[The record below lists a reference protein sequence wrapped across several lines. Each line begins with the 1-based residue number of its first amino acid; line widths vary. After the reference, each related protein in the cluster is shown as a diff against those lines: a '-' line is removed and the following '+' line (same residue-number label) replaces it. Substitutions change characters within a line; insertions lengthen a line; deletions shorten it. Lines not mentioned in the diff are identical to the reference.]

1 MGSKILYVV
10 DDDDIFQFMVKR
22 SIKALDQNIEVIT
35 YTDGQEAINGLK
47 KDCKTCHIPD
57 IILLDINMPIMD
69 GWQFL
74 DFYDQLKYKID
85 KDISIYIVSSSANPE
100 DIHKARE
107 MNDLSGYITKPMS
120 RNELKN
126 IIENTPH
133 NYWIVSSA

>member
-10 DDDDIFQFMVKR
+10 DDDEIFQFMVKKN
-22 SIKALDQNIEVIT
+22 IKAIDQDIEVIT
-35 YTDGQEAINGLK
+35 YTDGQKAMNGLK
-47 KDCKTCHIPD
+47 KDCKACHIPD
-57 IILLDINMPIMD
+57 IILLDINMPVMD

-85 KDISIYIVSSSANPE
+85 KDISIYIISSSANPD
-100 DIHKARE
+100 DILRAQE
-107 MNDLSGYITKPMS
+107 MNDLSGYITKPVS
-120 RNELKN
+120 REELEN